1 MMKNISGIGIFVW
14 LNEVKPLRR
23 LSLIETVEEVSP

>member
-1 MMKNISGIGIFVW
+1 MITNIWAIGFFVW

-23 LSLIETVEEVSP
+23 LSLIETVVEVSP